1 MSWSD
6 IYLVCFLV
14 GFSLCV
20 ISALGGFF
28 HLHIPGLHH
37 GHGFHHGHAGGGWHS
52 AFNFGSMAA
61 FLTWF
66 GGVGYLV
73 SNYSGLFFWAAFFV
87 SIAGGLVGGAIVFLF
102 LSKVLLANERPLDP
116 MDYEMVGVYGR
127 LTSPIR
133 EGGTGEI
140 SFSQEGVRRGSA
152 ARSDDGSPIH
162 KDTDVIVMRY
172 ENGIAYVRRWD
183 DLSDKKEKL

>member
-1 MSWSD
+1 MTWPD

-37 GHGFHHGHAGGGWHS
+37 GHGFHNGHSGGWLS
-52 AFNFGSMAA
+52 AFNFGTMAA

-66 GGVGYLV
+66 GGVGYLL
-73 SNYSGLFFWAAFFV
+73 SNYSGLLFWAAFFV
-87 SIAGGLVGGAIVFLF
+87 SIAGGLTGGAIVFLF
-102 LSKVLLANERPLDP
+102 LSRVLLANERPLDP
-116 MDYEMVGVYGR
+116 MDYDMVGVYGR

-133 EGGTGEI
+133 AGGTGEI
-140 SFSQEGVRRGSA
+140 SFSQEGVRRGTA
-152 ARSDDGSPIH
+152 ARSDDGSPIL
-162 KDTDVIVMRY
+162 KDTDVIVTRY

-183 DLSDKKEKL
+183 DLSDKKETL